1 MASKN
6 ILVAFGGVSPE
17 HEVSVIT
24 ALQAASALEETPYS
38 PIPLYVTKSGKWLT
52 GSPLLDLENYQDLKK
67 LETLG
72 SACTFT
78 HTSDGRAVLM
88 ETEAKGLFKKP
99 AQHNIYAVLT
109 AFHGSEGENGAF
121 QGLCEMFNLPYTGS
135 GILGS
140 SVGMDKSVAKDVC
153 SSHNLPV
160 VPSVTFYE
168 NEWEEN
174 QEEILKKINNLSY
187 PVFVKPDRLGS
198 SIGVMQSKD
207 EKSIIDT
214 IETAFRY
221 DAKLIVEKA
230 ITPLMEIN
238 CSVLGN
244 SKKAEASVCEQPK
257 GNAALLTFE
266 DKYLSGD
273 GKGMA
278 SADRIIPAPISDELT
293 ERIRKLSI
301 QIFRELEAAG
311 VARLDFLI
319 NSKTEEIYFN
329 EINTI
334 PGSFSFY
341 LWNKSGY
348 EFPQLLEKLIDI
360 AVEAHREKNGRVR
373 SYETNLLNKKSVEG
387 IKGLKFKK

>member
-1 MASKN
+1 MTSRN

-24 ALQAASALEETPYS
+24 ALQAVSALEETS
-38 PIPLYVTKSGKWLT
+38 FHPIPLYVTKSGKWLT
-52 GSPLLDLENYQDLKK
+52 GTSLLDLENYQDLKK
-67 LETLG
+67 IE
-72 SACTFT
+72 SIASPCTFA

-88 ETEAKGLFKKP
+88 ETETKGIFKKP
-99 AQHNIYAVLT
+99 AQFNIYAALA

-121 QGLCEMFNLPYTGS
+121 QGMCEMFNIPYTGS

-140 SVGMDKSVAKDVC
+140 SVGMDKSIAKDIC
-153 SSHNLPV
+153 RSHDISV

-168 NEWEEN
+168 SEWE
-174 QEEILKKINNLSY
+174 QHQSEILKKVGNLSY

-198 SIGVMQSKD
+198 SIGVIQGKD
-207 EKSIIDT
+207 EESTIEA

-221 DAKLIVEKA
+221 DVKLIVEKA
-230 ITPLMEIN
+230 IIPVKEIN

-244 SKKAEASVCEQPK
+244 FREANASVCEQPK
-257 GNAALLTFE
+257 GNTELLTFE

-293 ERIRKLSI
+293 HKIQNLSVE
-301 QIFRELEAAG
+301 IFQTLEASG
-311 VARLDFLI
+311 VARLDFLV
-319 NSKTEEIYFN
+319 NEETKEIYFN

-341 LWNKSGY
+341 LWDKSGY
-348 EFPQLLEKLIDI
+348 EFPKLLEKLIEI
-360 AVEAHREKNGRVR
+360 AIENHREKNGRVR
-373 SYETNLLNKKSVEG
+373 SYETNLLSKKSVEG
-387 IKGLKFKK
+387 IKGLKLKK